1 MCNFSKLRFFVV
13 FSLLFASFALSV
25 RVVNGQGRAKSKDV
39 IVDSLFRNRDY
50 GKAIDYLNELLL
62 EYPQEPTYH
71 YMLGVSYVNAT
82 KNFTKAIEHLD
93 FASTKEVPN
102 LVYYYLGIAKHRS
115 YKFDEAISYYRRF
128 VISGGDPSISNQ
140 QIELLVSQ
148 CENGNFMLRY
158 VYQPKILDRKP
169 VSHVEVNQFLITK
182 SSEGNF
188 IPTPKDLL
196 TPTDIKQNHS
206 SFIFYPNNPKP
217 GDRIVYSSYGNTTSF
232 GKDLFMIE
240 MLNDGF
246 WSKPQNLGEIVNSK
260 YDEDFPYLS
269 SDGQTLYFASRGHY
283 SMGGYDIYRS
293 VYNSSAR
300 QWSTPEN
307 LGFPFSS
314 TYNDYLYV
322 PDNADEMAIFVTDRN
337 LNSDSLEVVLV
348 KVDQNPIRRTIDSN
362 ETIRSIAQLTPEVAV
377 VQRPTVEVEKP
388 AESKPQQVAKT
399 ATFSAVENDPEYA
412 RALAGGFTQQMR
424 ADSLRSKLETLRAR
438 FDNITTAEARR
449 NLEAQVVVV
458 EDNLLIAQ
466 RNADLFFAQASQIE
480 QEYLTGKRKPIDK
493 PTSTFTTDHPD
504 FLYQAQFAPTVFQAD
519 ELSRLAQ
526 LERSAP
532 QIQRLRDQIAQ
543 SQAQLNTVK
552 EQYAEESAEYADQ
565 YKKHLDLLKRFNV
578 QLAPN
583 INRKKKLYSDC
594 ISVALIK
601 AGANNNLDIKGHIDR
616 ANTHF
621 RSATAI
627 RNNATKE
634 TMVESEY
641 EALLIDELGVLRLEI
656 AFAKLWEMQLFE
668 QQLLSRV
675 YKLEQSIFGY
685 TLPSESTTPPRQ
697 TIVESKPIESTVQ
710 KPLIVRMEAQT
721 IEAEEFT
728 FEQDKEP
735 PFKLLDKSPYS
746 KDNPFEKHD
755 PLPEGVF
762 YKIQMAA
769 FSRPI
774 AFDFF
779 KGLSPISGEP
789 VNDGRVT
796 KYYVGK
802 FSSLSEAEKALPI
815 VRSQGFK
822 DAFIV
827 AWHNGRS
834 ITLTRAKGL
843 EEVSALRSSGPV
855 SRDTTR
861 IEIAKDNK
869 HFVIQLGAYSG
880 RLPADIAQTIRALA
894 PGKDIVRKPDNQ
906 GGFVYSIGSYS
917 DLNEANRIKDNLVA
931 SGIKSAFVV
940 AVDLDN

>member
-1 MCNFSKLRFFVV
+1 MCNFPKLRFFVV
-13 FSLLFASFALSV
+13 ISLLLSSFALLGLN
-25 RVVNGQGRAKSKDV
+25 VNGQSRAKSKDV
-39 IVDSLFRNRDY
+39 IVDSLFRSGDF
-50 GKAIDYLNELLL
+50 GKAIGYLNELLK
-62 EYPQEPTYH
+62 EFPQEPTYH
-71 YMLGVSYVNAT
+71 YMIGVSYVNAT
-82 KNFTKAIEHLD
+82 KNLTKAIEHLTL
-93 FASTKEVPN
+93 ASTKEVPN
-102 LVYYYLGIAKHRS
+102 LVYYYLGLANHKS
-115 YKFDEAISYYRRF
+115 YQFDEAISYYRRF
-128 VISGGDPSISNQ
+128 IVSGGDPSIAKQ
-140 QIELLVSQ
+140 HIEFLVTQ
-148 CENGNFMLRY
+148 CENGSFMLRY
-158 VYQPKILDRKP
+158 VYQPKILDRKQ
-169 VSHVEVNQFLITK
+169 VSRQEVNQYLITK
-182 SSEGNF
+182 SSEGTF

-196 TPTDIKQNHS
+196 TSTDVKQNHS

-217 GDRIVYSSYGNTTSF
+217 GDKIVYSSYGNTTSF

-246 WSKPQNLGEIVNSK
+246 WSKPQNLGDIVNSK
-260 YDEDFPYLS
+260 YDEDFPYLTP
-269 SDGQTLYFASRGHY
+269 DGQTLYFASMGHY

-307 LGFPFSS
+307 IGFPFSS

-322 PDNADEMAIFVTDRN
+322 PDNSDELAIFVTDRN

-348 KVDQNPIRRTIDSN
+348 KIDLNPIRRSIDSN
-362 ETIRSIAQLTPEVAV
+362 ETIRSIAQLKPEVAV
-377 VQRPTVEVEKP
+377 VQRPIVEVEKP
-388 AESKPQQVAKT
+388 TETKPQQAPKT

-424 ADSLRSKLETLRAR
+424 ADSLRSRLEILRAR

-458 EDNLLIAQ
+458 EDNLLASQ

-504 FLYQAQFAPTVFQAD
+504 FLYQAQFAPTVFQTD

-532 QIQRLRDQIAQ
+532 QIQRLRDQVVQ
-543 SQAQLNTVK
+543 SLTQLNQVS
-552 EQYAEESAEYADQ
+552 EQFGDQSAEYTD
-565 YKKHLDLLKRFNV
+565 YYRKHLELLNRFNV
-578 QLAPN
+578 QLATN
-583 INRKKKLYSDC
+583 INGKKKLYSDC

-601 AGANNNLDIKGHIDR
+601 AGANNNIDIKGHIDR

-634 TMVESEY
+634 VMIESEY
-641 EALLIDELGVLRLEI
+641 EALLLDELGVVRLEI

-685 TLPSESTTPPRQ
+685 TLPGESATPQRQ
-697 TIVESKPIESTVQ
+697 TVTESKPVETSVS
-710 KPLIVRMEAQT
+710 KPLIVRMEPQP

-728 FEQDKEP
+728 FEQEKDP
-735 PFKLLDKSPYS
+735 PFQLLEKSPYS
-746 KDNPFEKHD
+746 KEKPFEKHD
-755 PLPEGVF
+755 PLPEGVI

-779 KGLSPISGEP
+779 KGLTPITGEL

-802 FSSLSEAEKALPI
+802 FNSLSEAEKALPI

-834 ITLTRAKGL
+834 ITLTRAKAL
-843 EEVSALRSSGPV
+843 EEIPAPRPSTSA

-869 HFVIQLGAYSG
+869 HYVIQLGSFTG
-880 RLPADIAQTIRALA
+880 RLPNDIAQTIRALA

-906 GGFVYSIGSYS
+906 GGFIYSIGSYS

>member
-1 MCNFSKLRFFVV
+1 
-13 FSLLFASFALSV
+13 
-25 RVVNGQGRAKSKDV
+25 
-39 IVDSLFRNRDY
+39 
-50 GKAIDYLNELLL
+50 
-62 EYPQEPTYH
+62 
-71 YMLGVSYVNAT
+71 
-82 KNFTKAIEHLD
+82 
-93 FASTKEVPN
+93 
-102 LVYYYLGIAKHRS
+102 
-115 YKFDEAISYYRRF
+115 
-128 VISGGDPSISNQ
+128 
-140 QIELLVSQ
+140 
-148 CENGNFMLRY
+148 
-158 VYQPKILDRKP
+158 
-169 VSHVEVNQFLITK
+169 
-182 SSEGNF
+182 
-188 IPTPKDLL
+188 
-196 TPTDIKQNHS
+196 
-206 SFIFYPNNPKP
+206 
-217 GDRIVYSSYGNTTSF
+217 
-232 GKDLFMIE
+232 MIE
-240 MLNDGF
+240 MLNDGY
-246 WSKPQNLGEIVNSK
+246 WSKPQNLGDIVNSK
-260 YDEDFPYLS
+260 YDEDYAYLS
-269 SDGQTLYFASRGHY
+269 PDAKTLYFASQGHY
-283 SMGGYDIYRS
+283 SMGGYDIYRC

-307 LGFPFSS
+307 IGFPFSS
-314 TYNDYLYV
+314 PYNDFFYV
-322 PDNADEMAIFVTDRN
+322 PDNADELAIFVTDRN

-362 ETIRSIAQLTPEVAV
+362 EIIRSVAQLKPELNAE
-377 VQRPTVEVEKP
+377 QRPTDEEKNP
-388 AESKPQQVAKT
+388 GEGKPEQAPKT

-424 ADSLRSKLETLRAR
+424 ADSLRSRLEILRAR

-458 EDNLLIAQ
+458 EDNLLEAQ
-466 RNADLFFAQASQIE
+466 RNADLLFAQASQIE

-526 LERSAP
+526 LERSVP
-532 QIQRLRDQIAQ
+532 QIQRLRDQVAQ
-543 SQAQLNTVK
+543 SQAQLNQTRTQFG
-552 EQYAEESAEYADQ
+552 EDSPDYSDF
-565 YKKHLDLLKRFNV
+565 YKKHLELLNRFNV
-578 QLAPN
+578 QLATN
-583 INRKKKLYSDC
+583 INGKKKLYSDC

-616 ANTHF
+616 ASTHF

-627 RNNATKE
+627 RNNATSE

-641 EALLIDELGVLRLEI
+641 EALLLDEIGVARLEI

-685 TLPSESTTPPRQ
+685 TLPDETSTPQRK
-697 TIVESKPIESTVQ
+697 TIAESKPNEETTQ
-710 KPLIVRMEAQT
+710 KPLIVRMEPQS
-721 IEAEEFT
+721 IEAEEFS
-728 FEQDKEP
+728 FEQDKEL
-735 PFKLLDKSPYS
+735 PFQLLDKSPYS
-746 KDNPFEKHD
+746 KDNPFEQHD
-755 PLPEGVF
+755 PLPNGIF

-779 KGLSPISGEP
+779 EGLSPISGEL
-789 VNDGRVT
+789 VNNGRVT

-802 FSSLSEAEKALPI
+802 FTSLSEAEKALPV
-815 VRSQGFK
+815 VRTNGIK

-843 EEVSALRSSGPV
+843 EETNVSNPLETV
-855 SRDTTR
+855 SQDTTR
-861 IEIAKDNK
+861 IEITNDDKLY
-869 HFVIQLGAYSG
+869 VIQLGAYTG
-880 RLPADIAQTIRALA
+880 RIPSDVAQTIRALA

-940 AVDLDN
+940 AVELDN